1 MSGGAEISVTD
12 TGQML
17 VASLAG
23 EVDMTN
29 AAYVREELSSAVPS
43 QAHGLVLDLT
53 DARYLDSAAIEVLF
67 ELSRRLVRRRQQ
79 LRLVVPRRSPLRR
92 LFTLIDLGSV
102 VRCTIR
108 SRRPSRSDADRLASP
123 G

>member
-1 MSGGAEISVTD
+1 MSAGANISVTES
-12 TGQML
+12 GPML
-17 VASLAG
+17 VATLAG

-29 AAYVREELSSAVPS
+29 AALVREELSSAVPT
-43 QAHGLVLDLT
+43 QAQALVIDLT
-53 DARYLDSAAIEVLF
+53 EARYLDSAAIEVLF

-102 VRCTIR
+102 APVHDSLET
-108 SRRPSRSDADRLASP
+108 AVAV
-123 G
+123 